1 MGWNGSDQRGQGAAV
16 RPAKPKKQPSVV
28 YGVLAGALFVAVIGA
43 VFYCLVGKDAAKV
56 VKSPKRV
63 KPAEEDIPAKSN
75 RIVKTNS
82 VKAPKPALQLEDEN
96 RHTAAEHSISNTSAA
111 AITTNAEILA
121 QLEKFKR
128 EPVKGLAEQLLVM
141 VSPMKKG
148 ESMPPAPIG
157 DLDSATEKEAE
168 RMLERVGKVEEWDDE
183 TSIAIKERLEA
194 LKDEW
199 YQAKQAGMSF
209 HAFLLKK
216 QDQTA
221 HDANILDEVRK
232 FDEDNFN
239 DSSMSDEEYIKQRE
253 KANNLLKIQGFD
265 ELPKRKTPEEEDAE
279 QEEAEEA
286 PAVSA
291 KK

>member
-1 MGWNGSDQRGQGAAV
+1 MGWNGSDQRGQGTAV
-16 RPAKPKKQPSVV
+16 RAAKPKKKPSLV
-28 YGVLAGALFVAVIGA
+28 YGVLAVVLFVAVTGA
-43 VFYCLVGKDAAKV
+43 VLYCFVGKDVTNV
-56 VKSPKRV
+56 VQPPKR
-63 KPAEEDIPAKSN
+63 AKA
-75 RIVKTNS
+75 IDGTVPVKTNRTEKPNP
-82 VKAPKPALQLEDEN
+82 VKFHQSETEPEEADG
-96 RHTAAEHSISNTSAA
+96 HTTAKHSTSNAA
-111 AITTNAEILA
+111 ATVITTNAEILA
-121 QLEKFKR
+121 QLEKFKH

-157 DLDSATEKEAE
+157 DLDSETEKEAE
-168 RMLERVGKVEEWDDE
+168 RMLERTGKVEEWDDE
-183 TSIAIKERLEA
+183 ASIAIKERLEA

-239 DSSMSDEEYIKQRE
+239 DSSMSDEEYLKQRE

-265 ELPKRKTPEEEDAE
+265 ELPKRKTPEEEEAE
-279 QEEAEEA
+279 QEEADAAAAE
-286 PAVSA
+286 SA